1 MQWVTDKVVKWYSFW
16 ALNRAQKYI
25 EANTESVTLARQ
37 QLARHNKNL
46 EIARK
51 DSDVGFMF
59 STELSNFAQQVKI
72 AKQNFLTQ
80 EAKLRMYEAQ
90 RDYHKLIIN
99 RN

>member
-1 MQWVTDKVVKWYSFW
+1 MQWVTDKIVNWYSLW

-25 EANTESVTLARQ
+25 ETNTELVALAKE
-37 QLARHNKNL
+37 QLDRHIKNL
-46 EIARK
+46 EIARE

-59 STELSNFAQQVKI
+59 STELSNFAQQVKVS
-72 AKQNFLTQ
+72 KQNFLTQ
-80 EAKLRMYEAQ
+80 EAKLRIYEAK